1 MEAFVTEAFALLGVG
16 LLFIGLRSYVRISTV
31 GWKGL
36 QADDYL
42 MWFAAILYS
51 GETAL
56 AYSVGAFWR
65 GLANNGM
72 TDEQRLLLDPNS
84 EEFMLRV
91 NGSKTQV
98 AGWSTYTLL
107 LWVIKAAMCTFY
119 LRLTDGLEFKTRI
132 YVGFGLI
139 FSTWLAVF
147 LSIMFSCV
155 PFHKNWQIYPDPGN
169 FCQPAISKIDI
180 FVTVVLNVITDL
192 YLMSIPIPMLWR
204 ASIPRAKKGGLILL
218 FSGGLFVTMAGILR
232 CVLIITDPING
243 AQQAGSWA
251 VRETFVAVV
260 TSNMPMVFPLV
271 MRWGRPLLGTLRSIS
286 STKNSK
292 LSRSGDPHSGAF
304 KLEDKNPRRGMGPRS
319 VNPITEFT
327 MSGSE
332 EHIIDPSSKDV
343 AVHQMPERQS
353 SSDGDLETGRGNSR
367 RVIMKQTT
375 LQVTESRKSKT
386 ETGEDDGG
394 IGDYYLVQQGRRSGD
409 AHAGRHDAGVLRK
422 AKRSSMN
429 FSVPRRT

>member
-1 MEAFVTEAFALLGVG
+1 MGAFVTEAFALLGVG

-56 AYSVGAFWR
+56 AYSVGAYWR

-107 LWVIKAAMCTFY
+107 LWVVKAAMCTFY

-139 FSTWLAVF
+139 FSTWVAVF
-147 LSIMFSCV
+147 LSIMFSCI

-204 ASIPRAKKGGLILL
+204 ASLPPAKKGGLILL

-271 MRWGRPLLGTLRSIS
+271 IRWGRPLIGTFRSIS
-286 STKNSK
+286 STGNKNSK

-327 MSGSE
+327 MSG
-332 EHIIDPSSKDV
+332 I
-343 AVHQMPERQS
+343 
-353 SSDGDLETGRGNSR
+353 
-367 RVIMKQTT
+367 IMKQTT
-375 LQVTESRKSKT
+375 LQVTESRKSRSDFD
-386 ETGEDDGG
+386 GGGDDGG
-394 IGDYYLVQQGRRSGD
+394 IGDYYLVQQGRKSGD
-409 AHAGRHDAGVLRK
+409 VHGGRHDAGASSRK
-422 AKRSSMN
+422 GKRSSMN
-429 FSVPRRT
+429 FSAPRKI